1 MKEGEMEET
10 AKEHQEEPA
19 SKMQFVVNVMWELV
33 ITVMPA
39 LLVALFINVFVA
51 EAALVEFG
59 PSMEPNLYR
68 GYRVMTEKVSYL
80 LHTPSRGDVVV
91 ADRPG
96 DEVALIKRVVALP
109 GETVEVRGG
118 HTFINGEQ
126 IEEPWVTHFGGPS
139 YPPTVVPPDHVF
151 ILGDNRVNSRDS
163 RAIGPVPVDTIK
175 GHAWLIYWPLDQIK
189 LVP

>member
-1 MKEGEMEET
+1 MEES
-10 AKEHQEEPA
+10 AKEPA
-19 SKMQFVVNVMWELV
+19 SKMRFVVNVIWELAL
-33 ITVMPA
+33 TVLPA

-51 EAALVEFG
+51 EAALVEYG

-68 GYRVMTEKVSYL
+68 GYRVMAEKVSY
-80 LHTPSRGDVVV
+80 HFRTPRRGDVVI

-96 DEVALIKRVVALP
+96 NEVSLIKRVVALP

-151 ILGDNRVNSRDS
+151 ILGDNRSNSRDS

-175 GHAWLIYWPLDQIK
+175 GRVWFVYWPLDQIK

>member
-1 MKEGEMEET
+1 MR
-10 AKEHQEEPA
+10 
-19 SKMQFVVNVMWELV
+19 FVIKVIWELA
-33 ITVMPA
+33 ITILPA

-51 EAALVEFG
+51 EAALVEHG

-68 GYRVMTEKVSYL
+68 GYRVMAEKVSYYF
-80 LHTPSRGDVVV
+80 HGPSRGDVVI

-96 DEVALIKRVVALP
+96 TEVSLIKRVVALP
-109 GETVEVRGG
+109 GETVEIRDG

-151 ILGDNRVNSRDS
+151 ILGDNRSASRDS
-163 RAIGPVPVDTIK
+163 RAIGPVPVDSIK
-175 GHAWLIYWPLDQIK
+175 GHAWLVYWPLDQIK
-189 LVP
+189 WIP

>member
-1 MKEGEMEET
+1 MEEFT
-10 AKEHQEEPA
+10 KEQQEKSA
-19 SKMQFVVNVMWELV
+19 SKRQIVVNVMWELV
-33 ITVMPA
+33 ITVCPA

-51 EAALVEFG
+51 EAALVEYG
-59 PSMEPNLYR
+59 PSMQPNLYR
-68 GYRVMTEKVSYL
+68 GDRVIAEKVSYRFHL
-80 LHTPSRGDVVV
+80 PRRGDVVI

-96 DEVALIKRVVALP
+96 NEVSLIKRVVALP

-139 YPPTVVPPDHVF
+139 YPPTLVPPDYVF
-151 ILGDNRVNSRDS
+151 ILGDNRSNSRDS
-163 RAIGPVPVDTIK
+163 RAIGPVPIDTIK
-175 GHAWLIYWPLDQIK
+175 GHAWLVYWPLDQIK

>member
-1 MKEGEMEET
+1 MEEPT
-10 AKEHQEEPA
+10 EEQQEKSA
-19 SKMQFVVNVMWELV
+19 SKAQFVINVIWELV

-51 EAALVEFG
+51 EAALVEYG

-80 LHTPSRGDVVV
+80 VHLPHRGDVVV
-91 ADRPG
+91 ADQPEN
-96 DEVALIKRVVALP
+96 EVSLIKRVVALP
-109 GETVEVRGG
+109 GETVEVRDG

-139 YPPTVVPPDHVF
+139 YPPTLVPPDHVF
-151 ILGDNRVNSRDS
+151 ILGDNRSNSRDS
-163 RAIGPVPVDTIK
+163 RSIGPVPVDSIK
-175 GHAWLIYWPLDQIK
+175 GHVWLVYWPLDQIR

>member
-1 MKEGEMEET
+1 MEESV
-10 AKEHQEEPA
+10 KEHQEEPV
-19 SKMQFVVNVMWELV
+19 SKTQFVVNVMWELV
-33 ITVMPA
+33 ITILPA

-51 EAALVEFG
+51 EAALVEYG
-59 PSMEPNLYR
+59 PSMQPNLYR
-68 GYRVMTEKVSYL
+68 GDRVIAEKVSYRFHL
-80 LHTPSRGDVVV
+80 PHRGDVVI

-96 DEVALIKRVVALP
+96 NEVSLIKRVVALP

-126 IEEPWVTHFGGPS
+126 IEEPWVTHFGGPN

-151 ILGDNRVNSRDS
+151 ILGDNRGSSRDS
-163 RAIGPVPVDTIK
+163 RAIGPVPMDTIK
-175 GHAWLIYWPLDQIK
+175 GHVWLVYWPLDQIK

>member
-1 MKEGEMEET
+1 MEEFT
-10 AKEHQEEPA
+10 KEPKEEHA
-19 SKMQFVVNVMWELV
+19 SKAQFVFNAVWELA
-33 ITVMPA
+33 ITILPA

-51 EAALVEFG
+51 EAALVEHG

-68 GYRVMTEKVSYL
+68 GYRVMAEKVSYRF
-80 LHTPSRGDVVV
+80 HPPCRGDVVI

-96 DEVALIKRVVALP
+96 NEVSLIKRVVALP
-109 GETVEVRGG
+109 GETVEVRNG

-126 IEEPWVTHFGGPS
+126 IEEPWVTNFGGPS

-151 ILGDNRVNSRDS
+151 VLGDNRSNSRDS

-175 GHAWLIYWPLDQIK
+175 GHVWLVYWPLDQIK

>member
-1 MKEGEMEET
+1 MEEF
-10 AKEHQEEPA
+10 AKEHQEEPT

-33 ITVMPA
+33 ITILPA

-51 EAALVEFG
+51 EAALVEHG

-68 GYRVMTEKVSYL
+68 GDRVMTEKVSYL
-80 LHTPSRGDVVV
+80 FHLPRRGDVVV

-96 DEVALIKRVVALP
+96 SEVALIKRVVALP
-109 GETVEVRGG
+109 GEIVEVRGG
-118 HTFINGEQ
+118 HTFINGER
-126 IEEPWVTHFGGPS
+126 IEEPWVTNFGGPS
-139 YPPTVVPPDHVF
+139 YPPTVVPLDHVF
-151 ILGDNRVNSRDS
+151 IMGDNRSNSRDS
-163 RAIGPVPVDTIK
+163 RAIGPVPVDTIT